1 MVGTTVKTQKIES
14 PSQRAT
20 VAEYLNIERTTNEK
34 HYYLNGFI
42 RKMAGASIN
51 HNLIV
56 KNIIYGLEK
65 NLDEMEQMYLFGSDQ
80 KIYIPSYNFYVYPD
94 AVVVAEAP
102 QISDKDAQA
111 ITNPLLIVE
120 VLSPSTQN
128 QDKDEKFMW
137 YRSLPSFREYALVR
151 QDTAEVSTFFRK
163 DDDLWQ
169 SGAVSGLENEVFL
182 KSVGVSLSLSRIYKN
197 IF

>member
-1 MVGTTVKTQKIES
+1 MVGTTVTLQTKS

-51 HNLIV
+51 HNRICR
-56 KNIIYGLEK
+56 NIITA
-65 NLDEMEQMYLFGSDQ
+65 LDICLPHEMEVLGSDQ
-80 KIYIPSYNFYVYPD
+80 KIYIPAYNFYVYPD

-169 SGAVSGLENEVFL
+169 SDAVSGLENEVFL

>member
-1 MVGTTVKTQKIES
+1 MVGTTVKTQQTKS
-14 PSQRAT
+14 PPHYAT
-20 VAEYLNIERTTNEK
+20 VAEYLNIERTSNEK
-34 HYYLNGFI
+34 HYYLNGFVK
-42 RKMAGASIN
+42 KMAGASIN

-65 NLDEMEQMYLFGSDQ
+65 NLDEIERMYLFGSDQ
-80 KIYIPSYNFYVYPD
+80 KIYIPAYNFYVYPD

-102 QISDKDAQA
+102 KISDKDAQA

-151 QDTAEVSTFFRK
+151 QDTAEVSTFFREEE
-163 DDDLWQ
+163 DLWQ
-169 SGAVSGLENEVFL
+169 SDAVSGLENEVFL
-182 KSVGVSLSLSRIYKN
+182 KSIGVSLSLSRIYKN